1 MRDQI
6 KYTLYL
12 ICLGASLIAYAHST
26 FSTKERVNTLH
37 QDVREIRQD
46 VKYIREKIIEY
57 R

>member
-1 MRDQI
+1 MRNQI

-26 FSTKERVNTLH
+26 FSTKDTVNTLH

>member
-1 MRDQI
+1 VKEQI

-26 FSTKERVNTLH
+26 FATKDRVNTLH
-37 QDVREIRQD
+37 EDVREIRQD
-46 VKYIREKIIEY
+46 VKFIRERLIEI